1 VVWIAACRVSV
12 EFTIARSRI
21 EMDVPKSLDV
31 LTEPFDAVT
40 RSVCRSKSLFDQY
53 LHQPDVS
60 KTSIDRRGTS
70 SWVAPDTQAI
80 AEREVSTLASLSYRL
95 TPCLLESNNNM
106 RLCPL
111 HPMVR
116 NLIRSVSA
124 TFLVATTAN

>member
-1 VVWIAACRVSV
+1 
-12 EFTIARSRI
+12 
-21 EMDVPKSLDV
+21 MDVPKSLDV

-80 AEREVSTLASLSYRL
+80 AG
-95 TPCLLESNNNM
+95 N
-106 RLCPL
+106 
-111 HPMVR
+111 
-116 NLIRSVSA
+116 SVSQVNA
-124 TFLVATTAN
+124 SGRKHNTGTYLKVTTICVCVLCTQWSGT